1 MKDQQTVF
9 IARGEKVDL
18 AMLGMMLPHLAQI
31 YKGYTLS
38 FNTEAIFSASN
49 GCGERIVVCF
59 APDHDEFEVYEVMDF
74 LLSDEEYG
82 DGSGVTV
89 H

>member
-1 MKDQQTVF
+1 MKDEQTVF

-18 AMLGMMLPHLAQI
+18 AMLGMMLPHLAEI

-38 FNTEAIFSASN
+38 FNVDSIFSSRN
-49 GCGERIVVCF
+49 GLGERIVVCF
-59 APDHDEFEVYEVMDF
+59 TPDAEDFEVYEVMDF
-74 LLSDEEYG
+74 LLSEAEYG
-82 DGSGVTV
+82 DGTGVTV